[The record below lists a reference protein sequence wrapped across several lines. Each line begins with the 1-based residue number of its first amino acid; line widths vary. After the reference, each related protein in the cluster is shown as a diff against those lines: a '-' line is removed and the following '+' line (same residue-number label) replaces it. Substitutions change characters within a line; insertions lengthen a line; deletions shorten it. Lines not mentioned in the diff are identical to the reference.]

1 MAEVTEETPKFLQG
15 SLMRHVSVMSFTASI
30 GLMSIFAVDFVDM
43 IFIAKLGNAA
53 LAAAVG
59 YAGALL
65 FFTTSIS
72 IGFSIAAGALV
83 ARALGARKTEQARE
97 FATTV
102 LFFGLVVSVLVVV
115 LVYALMPAL
124 LDFLGAEGD
133 TKTMAMKFLS
143 IIIPTMPVMMGAMI
157 ASAILRAHGDAR
169 RAMLATL
176 AAGVVNAIIDPVLIF
191 GFNLG
196 LEGAAIASVI
206 SRLTLLTMALLPAI
220 RVYNGF
226 APLSVR
232 LLKRDFQQMG
242 AIAAPAVLANV
253 ATPVGA
259 AIVTREMARFGTDA
273 VAGMAVI
280 GRLTPVAF
288 AVVFALSGAVGP
300 IIGQNFGA
308 GLHVRVRGAFVAALQ
323 FMCVYVLVVALLL
336 FLMRGVIASA
346 FDASGDTLMLIMLFC
361 GPLALAWF
369 FNGVIFVGNAAFN
382 NLGHPIY
389 STWINWG
396 RSTLGTWPFVMI
408 GGAYFGAA
416 GILIGQAAG
425 GIFFAGIAVWLG
437 LKVMS
442 EHKVDVVAEPFQ
454 EHVRLHTMQ
463 CRRH

>member
-1 MAEVTEETPKFLQG
+1 MSENALEEPRFLRG

-43 IFIAKLGNAA
+43 IFISMLGSAA

-59 YAGALL
+59 YAGTLL

-83 ARALGARKTEQARE
+83 ARALGARKVEDARE
-97 FATTV
+97 YASSV
-102 LFFGLVVSVLVVV
+102 LFFGLIVSLFVVTAVFV
-115 LVYALMPAL
+115 AMPNIL
-124 LDFLGAEGD
+124 ELLGAVGE
-133 TKTMAMKFLS
+133 TKALASRFLR
-143 IIIPTMPVMMGAMI
+143 IILPTMPVMMGAMI
-157 ASAILRAHGDAR
+157 ASAVLRAHGDAR
-169 RAMLATL
+169 RAMWATL
-176 AAGVVNAIIDPVLIF
+176 AAGVVNAIVDPILIF

-206 SRLTLLTMALLPAI
+206 SRIVLLVAALYPVI
-220 RVYNGF
+220 RIYNGF
-226 APLSVR
+226 SRLSFGQ
-232 LLKRDFQQMG
+232 LKRDVAQVRS
-242 AIAAPAVLANV
+242 IAAPAVMANV

-259 AIVTREMARFGTDA
+259 AIVTREMASFGTDA

-308 GLHVRVRGAFVAALQ
+308 GFNGRVRSAFFAALK
-323 FMCVYVLVVALLL
+323 FVFVYVIVVAVILYLL
-336 FLMRGVIASA
+336 RDIIAA
-346 FDASGDTLMLIMLFC
+346 TFDASGDSLTLIMLFC

-382 NLGHPIY
+382 NLGHPLY

-396 RSTLGTWPFVMI
+396 RSTLGTWPFILV
-408 GGAYFGAA
+408 GGAYFGA
-416 GILIGQAAG
+416 GGVLIGQAVG
-425 GIFFAGIAVWLG
+425 GIIFAGIAIWLG
-437 LKVMS
+437 LKVMHQPAS
-442 EHKVDVVAEPFQ
+442 PVTADEFRSQ
-454 EHVRLHTMQ
+454 TRLHVLH
-463 CRRH
+463 CRTR